1 MKVVTKLAKMEFT
14 IGTLVR
20 KDDFLIMESG
30 DDTETMKFR
39 AQITPED
46 VVATIKAGL
55 NLQVLFY
62 VLQLPILLR
71 RRQRLEHQK
80 SRAPSRQAS
89 PK

>member
-20 KDDFLIMESG
+20 NDDNLIMESG
-30 DDTETMKFR
+30 DNAETMKFK

-46 VVATIKAGL
+46 VIATIKAGL
-55 NLQVLFY
+55 NPQVLFY

-71 RRQRLEHQK
+71 RRRRAEQQK
-80 SRAPSRQAS
+80 DRPVSRRAPLQ
-89 PK
+89 